1 MELNLGALVDGFA
14 AFRIGASDRTGS
26 DVVRELLLNGRS
38 KSHRIELGLNIR
50 ERTTVRRGHG
60 QVGARAVFGPPPASA
75 NDCGGEEQNDEG
87 SPQGGALVRLGAA
100 VLRSIGKRGRRVDSG
115 DRRRRRERQRPR
127 KLSRDQL
134 GVERARFRGA
144 RPVSRR
150 DLRAAVGQLRRNGS
164 SSASDEVDRVRCVG
178 GARCGAA
185 GGQGGDEIVNLSRN
199 PWLGLRRAGYVVG
212 DVMRRDL
219 QR

>member
-1 MELNLGALVDGFA
+1 MDLGAFVDGLA
-14 AFRIGASDRTGS
+14 AFRIGASDRTGG
-26 DVVRELLLNGRS
+26 DVVREFLLNGRS
-38 KSHRIELGLNIR
+38 KSHRVQLSLNIR
-50 ERTTVRRGHG
+50 EGTTVRRGHG

-100 VLRSIGKRGRRVDSG
+100 VFRSVGKRGRRVDSG
-115 DRRRRRERQRPR
+115 DRRRCREGERPR
-127 KLSRDQL
+127 ELSRDQL
-134 GVERARFRGA
+134 GVERACFRGA

-150 DLRAAVGQLRRNGS
+150 DVRAAVGQLRRNGG

-178 GARCGAA
+178 GARGGVA

-199 PWLGLRRAGYVVG
+199 PRLGLRRAGYVVG